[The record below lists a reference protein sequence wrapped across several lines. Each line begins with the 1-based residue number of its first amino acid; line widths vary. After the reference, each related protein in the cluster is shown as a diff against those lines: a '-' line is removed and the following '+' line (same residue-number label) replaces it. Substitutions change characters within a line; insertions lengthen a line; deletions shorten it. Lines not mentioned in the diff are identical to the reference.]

1 MAKFKDAT
9 RISRYNLRSI
19 VICSYFFSQIKTL
32 KLWLGRWGGG
42 HDGAHAS
49 VSTSC
54 FSVTCNAVDRPQNIV
69 KRQCWNASH
78 RNLNTWFLPWEKK
91 TTKLQIEKGN
101 HQIIYNMF
109 YQCLSSFSTKSFR
122 KRFFEECE
130 VPTILLEKTHI
141 YILNQWGQLLRNLVI
156 RAFSMQKIT
165 TIQPSMF
172 GQTWKQ
178 FQCISM
184 TNRHTKKNCHLMGT
198 RFGPKVPNKETN
210 WKGPKLGGCN

>member
-1 MAKFKDAT
+1 MEK
-9 RISRYNLRSI
+9 
-19 VICSYFFSQIKTL
+19 
-32 KLWLGRWGGG
+32 
-42 HDGAHAS
+42 
-49 VSTSC
+49 
-54 FSVTCNAVDRPQNIV
+54 
-69 KRQCWNASH
+69 
-78 RNLNTWFLPWEKK
+78 KK

-130 VPTILLEKTHI
+130 VPTILLEKNTYI

-184 TNRHTKKNCHLMGT
+184 TNRHTKKKKTVTWWELALVPRFRT
-198 RFGPKVPNKETN
+198 RKQIE
-210 WKGPKLGGCN
+210 KGQNLEDATKKQWSGLGIIVWSQ